1 MARWCSHSKIPT
13 EHSDTS
19 QWMHLFLTSIP
30 RSFSRLNDPTL
41 LFLKY
46 CSMKIPFLIILNC
59 FFLFFV
65 DKKIRTL
72 RLNFGDTLYISVIS
86 WDGKP
91 GIYHFC
97 RVIRLPPD
105 SSGNSGDAF
114 NCFLLFP
121 FLSSRSGAR
130 VLLFRPL
137 FSVLARGNESDGAR
151 VTRPGSIKGEH
162 GLAGWIYAGYPRGR
176 TGNSVPWIVWQ
187 LCGFR
192 AQRFSTVQRLNP
204 VDSYYAGMKYA
215 ATI

>member
-1 MARWCSHSKIPT
+1 MARWCSHSKIPI
-13 EHSDTS
+13 EHSHTS
-19 QWMHLFLTSIP
+19 QWMHLFLTSIAP
-30 RSFSRLNDPTL
+30 SFSRLNDPTL

-46 CSMKIPFLIILNC
+46 CLIKTPFLIILNC
-59 FFLFFV
+59 LFLFFV

-121 FLSSRSGAR
+121 FLSSRSGGAR

-137 FSVLARGNESDGAR
+137 FPVETNRTEREWQGRDPLRGSTALPDEFMRDIRA
-151 VTRPGSIKGEH
+151 
-162 GLAGWIYAGYPRGR
+162 
-176 TGNSVPWIVWQ
+176 GNSVPWIVWQ